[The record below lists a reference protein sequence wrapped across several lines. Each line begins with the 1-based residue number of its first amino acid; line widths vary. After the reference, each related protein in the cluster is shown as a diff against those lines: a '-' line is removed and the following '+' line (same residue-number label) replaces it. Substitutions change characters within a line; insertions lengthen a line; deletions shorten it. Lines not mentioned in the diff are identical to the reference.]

1 LMENDSD
8 DNPKEEDTM
17 MTTFLNKVKRAT
29 TAMGKA
35 PYDDKKTTAY
45 ALEVS
50 RRTSELCDKLRAK
63 NNLNKMLKNANLP
76 LSKH

>member
-1 LMENDSD
+1 
-8 DNPKEEDTM
+8 

-29 TAMGKA
+29 TAMGGA

-50 RRTSELCDKLRAK
+50 RRTSEHSDKLRAK
-63 NNLNKMLKNANLP
+63 KTLKNAKDAD
-76 LSKH
+76 S